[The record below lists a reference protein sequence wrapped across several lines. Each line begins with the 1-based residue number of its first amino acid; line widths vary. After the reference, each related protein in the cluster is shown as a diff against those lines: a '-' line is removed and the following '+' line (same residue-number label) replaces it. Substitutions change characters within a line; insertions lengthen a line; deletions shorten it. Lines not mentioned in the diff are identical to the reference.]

1 MGLPFVLVEECI
13 PLNLKLLSLLAVN
26 KHRLIFV
33 SSAGNS
39 GPALSTIG
47 APGGTSSRIISVG
60 AYVSPAMAVGAHS
73 VVESPYEEIEYTWS
87 SRGSTIDG
95 DLDVG
100 ISAPVAAST
109 KSFTKI

>member
-1 MGLPFVLVEECI
+1 
-13 PLNLKLLSLLAVN
+13 
-26 KHRLIFV
+26 
-33 SSAGNS
+33 
-39 GPALSTIG
+39 
-47 APGGTSSRIISVG
+47 
-60 AYVSPAMAVGAHS
+60 MAVGAHS